1 MAQESKTR
9 EEHWYYRP
17 HPWHGLSVGP
27 RPPEQVNAFIEITPF
42 DLMKYEMDKVTGYLR
57 VDRPQLSSSL
67 PPTLYG
73 FIPRTY
79 CARRVAELSPG
90 AHEGDGDPLD
100 ICVITERPINRAEV
114 VVTARVVGVL
124 RTLDDGQAD
133 DKILAVMDKDAMW
146 SDISDVTDVPS
157 AISDRLLHY
166 FSTYKMSPDRSNPVV
181 TKGVGARQE
190 ALTVVTAAMDDYD
203 QLRRG
208 EPDPTSARA

>member
-1 MAQESKTR
+1 M
-9 EEHWYYRP
+9 
-17 HPWHGLSVGP
+17 
-27 RPPEQVNAFIEITPF
+27 
-42 DLMKYEMDKVTGYLR
+42 
-57 VDRPQLSSSL
+57 
-67 PPTLYG
+67 
-73 FIPRTY
+73 
-79 CARRVAELSPG
+79 
-90 AHEGDGDPLD
+90 
-100 ICVITERPINRAEV
+100 
-114 VVTARVVGVL
+114 VTARVVGVL